1 MLEGWTNA
9 IAFFIS
15 TLEIHPKSETQ
26 GKMSFIVKRMSTEC
40 DPDLEQIQDQKT
52 RLPVATL
59 QTFPSAAKAELSV
72 LFVG

>member
-1 MLEGWTNA
+1 
-9 IAFFIS
+9 
-15 TLEIHPKSETQ
+15 
-26 GKMSFIVKRMSTEC
+26 MSFIVKRMSTEC